1 MRIVEI
7 TRSGDRSVSDEL
19 AGMHEW
25 LHENDIEAE
34 IGPARILKGR
44 VQFRAV
50 FATDSDA
57 DRFCRAFDLE
67 PAA

>member
-19 AGMHEW
+19 AEMHEW
-25 LHENDIEAE
+25 LHQNDIEAE
-34 IGPARILKGR
+34 VGPARILKGR
-44 VQFRAV
+44 ATFRAV
-50 FATDSDA
+50 FATDADA